1 MADEEC
7 TAIVAYEVLN
17 EDRPKF
23 LEAWE
28 KADEY
33 LKGQPGYLRSELH
46 QAVSANPDFRYVNIG
61 CWKNA
66 EDFRT
71 ATQSNG
77 FREASGSLEAYP
89 VHASAYEVVRS

>member
-17 EDRPKF
+17 EDRSKF

-61 CWKNA
+61 CWKSA
-66 EDFRT
+66 DDFRA

-89 VHASAYEVVRS
+89 IHASAYEVVRS

>member
-7 TAIVAYEVLN
+7 TAIVAYEVSN
-17 EDRPKF
+17 EDRAKF
-23 LEAWE
+23 LEAWG

-66 EDFRT
+66 DDFRA

-77 FREASGSLEAYP
+77 FREASGSLAAYP
-89 VHASAYEVVRS
+89 IHASAYEVVRS